1 MVGRRDDL
9 RHVNDI
15 RRWIKLFATG
25 AAGGRTTYADLINCI
40 PFLGNTSFGLGITCS
55 AGWYGYT
62 GALPGY
68 NTADYY
74 SPSTGLTIVALI
86 NYQAEQPIEGVA
98 SVMVRDIARIVT
110 PEPRSIRLHA
120 EPTANDAGPINP
132 TGNPMG
138 RHETTASTRVKIVT
152 LYIVLVSA
160 NVLVWALAFV
170 FFSKPHA
177 LLLGTAL
184 LAFTFGLR
192 HAVDADHIS
201 AIDNVT
207 RKLMQDGK
215 RPVGVGFYFSLGHS
229 TIVFLLTVAIA
240 FGASAV
246 RSRLPALEAAGGTV
260 GTSISAAFLLLIAAI
275 NALVL
280 ADLLRALRRVRAGE
294 RYCEQSVNDILNGR
308 GLLGRFF
315 KPLLRLVSRSRD
327 MYLVGF
333 LFGLGFDTATE
344 VGVLGIAAIEAGKGV
359 PIWTILLLP
368 ALFAAGM
375 SLVDTTDG
383 ILMLG
388 AYGWAFLDPARKL
401 YYNVAI
407 TAASVLTAV
416 VVGGIELSSLA
427 GGAVGIGWLG
437 YAVVA
442 TFALGWVASMAF
454 YALRR
459 SRDRKISTSG

>member
-1 MVGRRDDL
+1 MSG
-9 RHVNDI
+9 
-15 RRWIKLFATG
+15 
-25 AAGGRTTYADLINCI
+25 
-40 PFLGNTSFGLGITCS
+40 SFGT
-55 AGWYGYT
+55 
-62 GALPGY
+62 
-68 NTADYY
+68 NR
-74 SPSTGLTIVALI
+74 
-86 NYQAEQPIEGVA
+86 AEV
-98 SVMVRDIARIVT
+98 
-110 PEPRSIRLHA
+110 
-120 EPTANDAGPINP
+120 
-132 TGNPMG
+132 
-138 RHETTASTRVKIVT
+138 TASTRKKIVT
-152 LYIVLVSA
+152 IYAVLIGA

-170 FFSKPHA
+170 FFSPPHA

-215 RPVGVGFYFSLGHS
+215 QPVGVGFYFSLGHS
-229 TIVFLLTVAIA
+229 TIVFLLTLAIA
-240 FGASAV
+240 VGASAL
-246 RSRLPALEAAGGTV
+246 RSRLPQLEAFGGIF
-260 GTSISAAFLLLIAAI
+260 GTGISAGFLLLIAAV
-275 NALVL
+275 NTLVL
-280 ADLLRALRRVRAGE
+280 VDLLRALRSVRAGE
-294 RYCEQSVNDILNGR
+294 QYCEQSLNDMLNDR

-344 VGVLGIAAIEAGKGV
+344 VGVLGIAAIEAGKGL

-388 AYGWAFLDPARKL
+388 AYGWAFLNPARKL
-401 YYNVAI
+401 YYNVAV
-407 TAASVLTAV
+407 TTASVLTAV

-427 GGAVGIGWLG
+427 GGGLQIGWLG

-442 TFALGWVASMAF
+442 TFAVGWVVSMAF
-454 YALRR
+454 YALRDSGESKR
-459 SRDRKISTSG
+459 SASMELALSSGVRPSARSHASK